1 MKRQLT
7 VALLAAGI
15 AAAVWA
21 VPAPAA
27 AVTSGSES
35 FHGMIIKGRTGAVI
49 TSVVVAKGVFHGAG
63 RIVETASRPGDPANT
78 VRDDLVFAAGRMH
91 LISTILAAPSTL
103 NPHSCLL
110 RLTVQ
115 QTNEV
120 VGGTGQFTAATGSF
134 TVVLISFLRRASSCR
149 LPGRIL
155 VAQQCSPGSRRR
167 CALAVSI
174 RASPSPDNSH

>member
-21 VPAPAA
+21 VPASAA

-134 TVVLISFLRRASSCR
+134 TATVKARVLLARNRDGSCSFRRVPRHEVDKIAASGTLSF
-149 LPGRIL
+149 
-155 VAQQCSPGSRRR
+155 
-167 CALAVSI
+167 
-174 RASPSPDNSH
+174 